1 MKKIVVVLLLLV
13 SVLSLTAGAIA
24 QQFYVYENPNDSD
37 ETIKVP
43 VDQAHVIGTIR
54 FCVEEAQRLPAE
66 IDGAI
71 CDGDDDAYN
80 SKMAELASCIAQAN
94 SAMTDTKMPNTLNLW
109 RIYSILKEKNCGVGA
124 AATSHA
130 DWAREELDRVGQRI
144 GAIDSVNCP
153 IDLREVYRPAGSWDY
168 VNANFQLAT
177 QNHDLHQIVVSCEPD
192 GSLNWVADPADL
204 YDDGSHPGGPSIFD
218 FLPDGFNFL

>member
-13 SVLSLTAGAIA
+13 SVLSLTVGAFA
-24 QQFYVYENPNDSD
+24 QEFYVYENPDDSE
-37 ETIKVP
+37 ETIKIP
-43 VDQAHVIGTIR
+43 VDQSHVIGTIR

-80 SKMAELASCIAQAN
+80 SKMAELASYIAQAN
-94 SAMTDTKMPNTLNLW
+94 SAMADTKMPNTLNLW
-109 RIYSILKEKNCGVGA
+109 RVYSILKEKNCGVGA

-144 GAIDSVNCP
+144 GAIEFDNCP
-153 IDLREVYRPAGSWDY
+153 YGDQKVFASRIWMWNPATHRWERHDGIGEVFNCTRSGHLWYQYVGRP
-168 VNANFQLAT
+168 
-177 QNHDLHQIVVSCEPD
+177 
-192 GSLNWVADPADL
+192 
-204 YDDGSHPGGPSIFD
+204 
-218 FLPDGFNFL
+218 

>member
-13 SVLSLTAGAIA
+13 SVLSLTVGAFA
-24 QQFYVYENPNDSD
+24 QEFYVYENPDDSA
-37 ETIKVP
+37 ETIKIP

-80 SKMAELASCIAQAN
+80 SKMAELASYIAQAN
-94 SAMTDTKMPNTLNLW
+94 SAMADTKMPNTLNLW
-109 RIYSILKEKNCGVGA
+109 RVYSILKEKNCGVGA

-130 DWAREELDRVGQRI
+130 DWVREELDRVGQKI
-144 GAIDSVNCP
+144 GSIEFDNCP
-153 IDLREVYRPAGSWDY
+153 YGDQKIWPAGGWLYSPDGGLTVPW
-168 VNANFQLAT
+168 QL
-177 QNHDLHQIVVSCEPD
+177 QNHDLHWEVTSCRRD
-192 GSLNWVADPADL
+192 GSLHYEANPADL
-204 YDDGSHPGGPSIFD
+204 YDDGE
-218 FLPDGFNFL
+218 L

>member
-1 MKKIVVVLLLLV
+1 MKKTVVVLLLLV
-13 SVLSLTAGAIA
+13 SVLSLAAGAFA
-24 QQFYVYENPNDSD
+24 QEFYVYENPNDSE
-37 ETIKVP
+37 ETIKIP

-80 SKMAELASCIAQAN
+80 SKMAELASYIAQAN
-94 SAMTDTKMPNTLNLW
+94 SAMADTKMPNTLNLW

-130 DWAREELDRVGQRI
+130 DWAREELDRISFRI
-144 GAIDSVNCP
+144 GAIDPGYDSVRMCGAFPFDTPMP
-153 IDLREVYRPAGSWDY
+153 IASPSMFE
-168 VNANFQLAT
+168 
-177 QNHDLHQIVVSCEPD
+177 SC
-192 GSLNWVADPADL
+192 SADL
-204 YDDGSHPGGPSIFD
+204 GANICASYVLIACENDIPVGWGPRRNSIR
-218 FLPDGFNFL
+218 P

>member
-13 SVLSLTAGAIA
+13 SVLSLAAGAFA
-24 QQFYVYENPNDSD
+24 QEFYVYENPDDSE
-37 ETIKVP
+37 ETIKIP

-80 SKMAELASCIAQAN
+80 SKMAELASYIAQAN
-94 SAMTDTKMPNTLNLW
+94 SAMADTKMPNTLNLW

-144 GAIDSVNCP
+144 GSIEFDNCP
-153 IDLREVYRPAGSWDY
+153 YGDREVWAGGEWYMCHRNAAGKRICERQDYDGIVEVSSCSRSGHLRYQFVGRP
-168 VNANFQLAT
+168 
-177 QNHDLHQIVVSCEPD
+177 
-192 GSLNWVADPADL
+192 
-204 YDDGSHPGGPSIFD
+204 
-218 FLPDGFNFL
+218 